1 MITVAVST
9 AIHKQIMSE
18 KFVSTFIVY
27 PKALSTKK
35 VTKNASGME
44 IVAKNDSR
52 AQTKHRTIRKTTRS
66 VDIMLTTRSLYRSDT
81 LSQRSFV

>member
-1 MITVAVST
+1 MR
-9 AIHKQIMSE
+9 E

-27 PKALSTKK
+27 PQALSTKK
-35 VTKNASGME
+35 VTKNAKGME

-52 AQTKHRTIRKTTRS
+52 APTKHRTIRKTTRS

-81 LSQRSFV
+81 LSQRSLV